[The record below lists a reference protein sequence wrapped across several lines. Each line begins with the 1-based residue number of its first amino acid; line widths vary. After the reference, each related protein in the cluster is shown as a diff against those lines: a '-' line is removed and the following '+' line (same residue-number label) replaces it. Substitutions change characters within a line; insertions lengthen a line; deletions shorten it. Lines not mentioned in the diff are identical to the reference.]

1 MACFRNGQP
10 VDAGGGGGGGGP
22 VFGFYNAVYE
32 SGAFNTLSATYV
44 QVTGSTLTL
53 TGANLYMFHW
63 QAELTNSAA
72 STDFQY
78 CSCIDVTN
86 TIEIG
91 EGMVIKDF
99 GQDDY
104 DIRSGFKQIQQTG
117 DATYEIQ
124 AKVGTDGGTTT
135 IRKCRMWA
143 MQIG

>member
-10 VDAGGGGGGGGP
+10 IGEDGGGGGGGP

-32 SGAFNTLSATYV
+32 SSFFTTFSASYV

-53 TGANLYMFHW
+53 TGANLYMLHW
-63 QAELTNSAA
+63 QAELINGAA
-72 STDFQY
+72 SPDFQY

-91 EGMVIKDF
+91 EGMVTADF

-124 AKVGTDGGTTT
+124 AKTGTDGGLTN